1 MKSEEFAAAMFVT
14 LTAFILHSS
23 FIFVDCLKILHSS
36 FFILHLFLYLCSKFS
51 KYTYKMQKS
60 QIVLMAAAVVALSS
74 CSKLGKL
81 SSDNFAVTPTPLEAV
96 GGQVP
101 ATINGTFPVK
111 YMKKKAVVT
120 VTPVLKYQ
128 GGEAEGQSATFQGE
142 KVEGNATTIQYKV
155 GGTYTMKTNFAY
167 IDPMQ
172 SSELYARFDAKLGKK
187 TVSIPEVKIGYGV
200 LATSQL
206 LSRCSMNGATAP
218 DAYQRIIAQ
227 KQEAN
232 IKFLINQANL
242 RASELNSVSIRDLG
256 KILKEINDNA
266 ETRALQNIE
275 VSAYA
280 SPDGRYELNEKLAEK
295 RQNVSSDYLKGELK
309 KIKMKAD
316 VDTKYTAEDWA
327 GFQELISK
335 SNLQDKEIIL
345 RVLSMYQDPEERE
358 QQISNMSEVYT
369 DIKES
374 ILPDVNYEVI
384 GRSDEQIIDQ
394 FQQDPS
400 KLSVEEMVY
409 GANKLTKNEAERK
422 QWNEAIAKQ
431 YPSDY
436 RALNNMAQQA
446 IAEGNKAAAENYL
459 KQAASVSKNA
469 PEVNTNLA
477 LLALQ
482 SGDVNAAETYLAK
495 GSGSDTFKEV
505 MGNLNIAK
513 GNYTQAANDL
523 AGANT
528 NSAALAQILAKDY
541 TSAKKTLAAIK
552 NADAI
557 TSYLQAILAARTGD
571 ANTLATS
578 LKSAIQQDPTLA
590 SRAANDLEFAKFAS
604 TIKSIVR

>member
-1 MKSEEFAAAMFVT
+1 MMS
-14 LTAFILHSS
+14 
-23 FIFVDCLKILHSS
+23 
-36 FFILHLFLYLCSKFS
+36 
-51 KYTYKMQKS
+51 
-60 QIVLMAAAVVALSS
+60 AAVLALSS

-81 SSDNFAVTPTPLEAV
+81 SSDNFTVTPTPLEAV

-111 YMKKKAVVT
+111 YMKKKAQVT

-142 KVEGNATTIQYKV
+142 KVEGNATTIRYKA
-155 GGTYTMKTNFAY
+155 GGTYAMKTNFAY
-167 IDPMQ
+167 IEPML

-206 LSRCSMNGATAP
+206 LNRCNITGATAS
-218 DAYQRIIAQ
+218 DGYQRIIAQ

-242 RASELNSVSIRDLG
+242 RASELNNISVKDLG
-256 KILKEINDNA
+256 KILKEINDNT

-280 SPDGRYELNEKLAEK
+280 SPDGKYNFNEKLAEK

-309 KIKMKAD
+309 KIRMKAD
-316 VDTKYTAEDWA
+316 VDTKYTAEDWD
-327 GFQELISK
+327 GFQELVSK

-345 RVLSMYQDPEERE
+345 RVLSMYQEPEERE

-374 ILPDVNYEVI
+374 ILPELRRARLIVNYEVI
-384 GRSDEQIIDQ
+384 GRSDEQILEQ

-409 GANKLTKNEAERK
+409 GANKLTKDEATRK

-446 IAEGNKAAAENYL
+446 IAAGNTEVANNYL
-459 KQAASVSKNA
+459 KQAAGVSKNA

-477 LLALQ
+477 LLALKN
-482 SGDVNAAETYLAK
+482 GDVNAAETYLAK

-513 GNYTQAANDL
+513 GNYTQAATDL
-523 AGANT
+523 AGT
-528 NSAALAQILAKDY
+528 YSNSAALAQILAKDY

-557 TSYLQAILAARTGD
+557 TSYLQAVLAARTND
-571 ANTLATS
+571 TTTLAS
-578 LKSAIQQDPTLA
+578 ALKSAIQQDATLA
-590 SRAANDLEFAKFAS
+590 ARAANDLEFAKYAS
-604 TIKSIVR
+604 IIKGIIK